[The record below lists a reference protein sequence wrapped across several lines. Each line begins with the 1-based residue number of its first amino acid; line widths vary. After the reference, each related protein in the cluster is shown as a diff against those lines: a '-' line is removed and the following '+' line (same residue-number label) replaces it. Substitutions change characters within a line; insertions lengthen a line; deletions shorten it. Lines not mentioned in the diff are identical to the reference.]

1 MTQDPTPGP
10 NRAHAAKAARAIP
23 LRPDGWPDWLGRRP
37 MSSIDRVKIRNALDA
52 GLPDNAL
59 TGPGPFLSYL
69 TIDGLDHE
77 PDPRKATQLRGR
89 IHAAARAAAEERQTT
104 CHSTHSTITI
114 GIRGP
119 DAQERVNQL
128 RHALDKLIAKHGWT
142 TRNEPR

>member
-1 MTQDPTPGP
+1 MTQDPAPGAD
-10 NRAHAAKAARAIP
+10 RAHAAKTARAIP

-37 MSSIDRVKIRNALDA
+37 MSSSDRVKIRNALDA

-59 TGPGPFLSYL
+59 TGPGPFLCYL

-89 IHAAARAAAEERQTT
+89 IHAAASSSAEECQTT

-128 RHALDKLIAKHGWT
+128 RQALDKLIAKHGWT